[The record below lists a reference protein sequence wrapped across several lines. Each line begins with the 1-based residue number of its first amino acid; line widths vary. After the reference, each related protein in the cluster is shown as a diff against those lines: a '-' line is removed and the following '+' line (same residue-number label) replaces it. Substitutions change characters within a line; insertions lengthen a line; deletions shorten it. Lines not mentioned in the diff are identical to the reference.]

1 METVVPEDLSVLSDE
16 ELSTLADA
24 LVAEF
29 DALIDAQSNDVA
41 SLTKIADAIDQAR
54 NERVAREERAAE
66 TAQAIAQLAERIHPA
81 AEETVEV
88 EASVEEPEETEEVTE
103 ESAEETAETDEVEAE
118 TEERVLVTASAPTPK
133 TLSARAVKAHTQT
146 PEAPKAGP
154 EVVIT
159 AAADIPGVAGGAA
172 LDTLALAKALHA
184 KARTLSNG
192 SGMVPVASI
201 NLPIPAE
208 NKLGADLAYNLD
220 VIERVTSPSALT
232 ASGWC
237 APSQNLYELFG
248 IDAGDGLLDLPTVQ
262 VTRGGLNVPDF
273 LGYGE
278 AADGLWT
285 WTEANNDN
293 AHGEEPTDSK
303 PCLYIPCP
311 SFTDYRLEAE
321 GLCITAGNLTD
332 RAFPELTRRFVSLA
346 VNSHL
351 HRLSAAM
358 IADIVGSATAVTM
371 GSVSSSAAGSIL
383 NGIDLQVEDYRSQYR
398 MSVGSVLEAV
408 FPLWTKALV
417 RADLALRHGVLLTN
431 VTDEMVDEHFRA
443 RKVRAQ
449 FVHDY
454 QPLYSASA
462 KTAWPTSL
470 DFLLY
475 PAGGYIKGD
484 GGTIDL
490 GIVRDSTLNATNDY
504 TAAWTE
510 QLYLVAQL
518 GPDARE
524 VTINYAVDGVTACCP
539 TPAS

>member
-1 METVVPEDLSVLSDE
+1 METSIPEDLSGVSDD
-16 ELSTLADA
+16 ELAALADS

-29 DALIDAQSNDVA
+29 DSLMDAGSTDVA
-41 SLTKIADAIDQAR
+41 TLTKIADAIESVRSEGQ
-54 NERVAREERAAE
+54 AREERAIE

-88 EASVEEPEETEEVTE
+88 EASVEDPEEADEAAEED
-103 ESAEETAETDEVEAE
+103 SETAEADEVEAH
-118 TEERVLVTASAPTPK
+118 TEERELVTASAPNPK
-133 TLSARAVKAHTQT
+133 ALSARAVKARTQT

-159 AAADIPGVAGGAA
+159 AAADIPGVAGGTS
-172 LDTLALAKALHA
+172 LDTLSLAKALHA

-208 NKLGADLAYNLD
+208 NKLGADLAYNLE
-220 VIERVTSPSALT
+220 VIERVTAPSALT

-237 APSQNLYELFG
+237 APSQNLYDMFG

-262 VTRGGLNVPDF
+262 VTRGGLNVPGF
-273 LGYGE
+273 LGYGD

-285 WTEANNDN
+285 WTEEDNDD
-293 AHGEEPTDSK
+293 AHSDEPSASK

-311 SFTDYRLEAE
+311 DFTDYRLVAE

-332 RAFPELTRRFVSLA
+332 RAFPELTRRFVTLA
-346 VNSHL
+346 INSHL

-358 IADIVGSATAVTM
+358 INEIVNSATAVTM
-371 GSVSSSAAGSIL
+371 NAYPTSAAGSIL
-383 NGIDLQVEDYRSQYR
+383 NAIDLQVANYRSQYR
-398 MSVGSVLEAV
+398 MSVSAILEAV
-408 FPLWTKALV
+408 FPLWTKELL
-417 RADLALRHGVLLTN
+417 RADLAMRHGVMLTN

-454 QPLYSASA
+454 QPSFTGAPA
-462 KTAWPTSL
+462 TAWPTSL

-484 GGTIDL
+484 GGVIDL
-490 GIVRDSTLNATNDY
+490 GIVRDSVLNATNDY

-518 GPDARE
+518 GPNARE
-524 VTINYAVDGVTACCP
+524 VTINYSVDGVTACCEV
-539 TPAS
+539 PAS

>member
-220 VIERVTSPSALT
+220 VIERVTAPSALT

-248 IDAGDGLLDLPTVQ
+248 VDAGDGLLDLPTVQ

-273 LGYGE
+273 LGYGD

-454 QPLYSASA
+454 QPLYASAA
-462 KTAWPTSL
+462 KTAWPATL

-510 QLYLVAQL
+510 QLYLVAQV
-518 GPDARE
+518 GPNARK
-524 VTINYAVDGVTACCP
+524 VTVNLTVDGKTACCP
-539 TPAS
+539 TA

>member
-1 METVVPEDLSVLSDE
+1 METSIPEDLSGLSDD
-16 ELSTLADA
+16 ELAALADT

-29 DALIDAQSNDVA
+29 DSKMDEGSTDVA
-41 SLTKIADAIDQAR
+41 TLTKIADAIEAVR
-54 NERVAREERAAE
+54 SEGKAREERAIE
-66 TAQAIAQLAERIHPA
+66 TAQAIANLAERIHPVA
-81 AEETVEV
+81 DETVEV
-88 EASVEEPEETEEVTE
+88 VASEEDPEETDEAAEESEETTETEEV
-103 ESAEETAETDEVEAE
+103 EAN
-118 TEERVLVTASAPTPK
+118 TEERELVTASASNPK
-133 TLSARAVKAHTQT
+133 ALSARAVKAHTQT

-159 AAADIPGVAGGAA
+159 AAADIPGVAGGAS
-172 LDTLALAKALHA
+172 LDTLSLAKALHA

-208 NKLGADLAYNLD
+208 NKLGADLAYNLE
-220 VIERVTSPSALT
+220 VIERVTAPSALT
-232 ASGWC
+232 AAGWC
-237 APSQNLYELFG
+237 APSQNLYDMFG

-262 VTRGGLNVPDF
+262 VTRGGLNVPGF
-273 LGYGE
+273 LGYGD

-285 WTEANNDN
+285 WTEADNDN
-293 AHGEEPTDSK
+293 AHGEEPTASK

-311 SFTDYRLEAE
+311 DFTDYRLVAE

-332 RAFPELTRRFVSLA
+332 RAFPELTRRFVALA
-346 VNSHL
+346 INSHL

-358 IADIVGSATAVTM
+358 IADISGSATGVTM
-371 GSVSSSAAGSIL
+371 TAYPTSAAGSIL
-383 NGIDLQVEDYRSQYR
+383 NAIDLQVEDYRSQYR
-398 MSVGSVLEAV
+398 MSVSAILEAV
-408 FPLWTKALV
+408 FPLWTKALI
-417 RADLALRHGVLLTN
+417 RADLAMRHGVLLTN

-475 PAGGYIKGD
+475 PAGGFIKGD
-484 GGTIDL
+484 GGVIDL
-490 GIVRDSTLNATNDY
+490 GIVRDSVLNATNDY

-518 GPDARE
+518 GPNARE
-524 VTINYAVDGVTACCP
+524 VTINYAVDGNTACCDA
-539 TPAS
+539 PAS